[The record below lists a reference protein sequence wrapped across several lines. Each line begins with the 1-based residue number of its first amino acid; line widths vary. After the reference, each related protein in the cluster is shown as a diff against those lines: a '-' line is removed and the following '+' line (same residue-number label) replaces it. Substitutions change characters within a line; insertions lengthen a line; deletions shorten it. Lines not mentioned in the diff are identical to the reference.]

1 MDFITVLQAVTQFHE
16 KLDRLV
22 ATATAN
28 KEILDRLQLVLDHVV
43 DQLEDFT
50 NRFDTLEKLNDAQ
63 KRLDGMLID
72 ASEVSC
78 PPSDGP
84 AQT

>member
-1 MDFITVLQAVTQFHE
+1 MDFVTVLGAVSQFHE

-43 DQLEDFT
+43 DQLEIFT
-50 NRFDTLEKLNDAQ
+50 NRYGTLEKLNGAQ

-72 ASEVSC
+72 ASAASS
-78 PPSDGP
+78 PPSGGQ

>member
-16 KLDRLV
+16 KLDQLV

-43 DQLEDFT
+43 DQIQDLS
-50 NRFDTLEKLNDAQ
+50 NKYQTLVKIGEVQGRLNQ
-63 KRLDGMLID
+63 MLID
-72 ASEVSC
+72 VEAASS
-78 PPSDGP
+78 PPSG
-84 AQT
+84 AQGQT

>member
-16 KLDRLV
+16 KLDQLV

-28 KEILDRLQLVLDHVV
+28 KEILDRLQLVLDHIV
-43 DQLEDFT
+43 DKIEDLS
-50 NRFDTLEKLNDAQ
+50 NKYQTLDKLNDVQ
-63 KRLDGMLID
+63 GRLNRMLID
-72 ASEVSC
+72 AGEASS
-78 PPSDGP
+78 PPSSER

>member
-16 KLDRLV
+16 KLDQLV

-28 KEILDRLQLVLDHVV
+28 KAILDRLQIVLDHVV
-43 DQLEDFT
+43 DQLEDFS
-50 NRFDTLEKLNDAQ
+50 NRFDTLEKLNGAQ
-63 KRLDGMLID
+63 KRLDEMLID
-72 ASEVSC
+72 ASAASS
-78 PPSDGP
+78 PPSGGQ

>member
-16 KLDRLV
+16 KLDQLV

-43 DQLEDFT
+43 DKIEDLS
-50 NRFDTLEKLNDAQ
+50 NKYETLDKLNDVQ
-63 KRLDGMLID
+63 GRLNRMLID
-72 ASEVSC
+72 AGEASS
-78 PPSDGP
+78 PPSNAP
-84 AQT
+84 SQT

>member
-16 KLDRLV
+16 KLDQLA
-22 ATATAN
+22 ATATTN

-43 DQLEDFT
+43 DQLEECYQ
-50 NRFDTLEKLNDAQ
+50 TLGKLEEVQ
-63 KRLDGMLID
+63 GRLNGLID
-72 ASEVSC
+72 ASAASS
-78 PPSDGP
+78 PPSGGQ

>member
-1 MDFITVLQAVTQFHE
+1 MLQAVTQFHE
-16 KLDRLV
+16 KLDQLV

-28 KEILDRLQLVLDHVV
+28 NEILDRLQIVLDHVV

-50 NRFDTLEKLNDAQ
+50 NRFNTLEKLNDVQ

-72 ASEVSC
+72 ASAASS
-78 PPSDGP
+78 PLSGGQ